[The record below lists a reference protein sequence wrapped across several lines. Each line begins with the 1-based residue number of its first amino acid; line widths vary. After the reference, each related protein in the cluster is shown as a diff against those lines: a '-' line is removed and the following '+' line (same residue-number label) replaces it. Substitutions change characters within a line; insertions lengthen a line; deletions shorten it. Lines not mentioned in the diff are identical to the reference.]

1 MTDAA
6 PRKSLWRRLTLTPR
20 ARISIG
26 ATTLLLIGLCS
37 LVVPLVLRLDPN
49 GGNPMNL
56 FLPPS
61 ATHPLGTDGFG
72 RDMLTRILFGT
83 RISLLVGVVASVGTF
98 FIGMPLGM
106 LAAFVHVAD
115 EIVMRVVDALLS
127 LPPVLLAIA
136 FMAVLGAGLTNVLV
150 VLLIAWT
157 PLTIRMARSATLEV
171 LPREYVEAAGAL
183 GASVPSILYRHVLR
197 NAIDAVLVQQTVAFV
212 GGIIGEATF
221 SFIGAGVQPPAASL
235 GSILGDAQAN
245 FFQAPWL
252 GIYPGIV
259 LVIIALSAVL
269 VGDGLRDLTASSEE

>member
-1 MTDAA
+1 MTEARPA
-6 PRKSLWRRLTLTPR
+6 TGLWRRLTLRPS
-20 ARISIG
+20 ARIWIG
-26 ATTLLLIGLCS
+26 ATTLLTIGLCS
-37 LVVPLVLRLDPN
+37 VVLPLIFRLDPN

-61 ATHPLGTDGFG
+61 AVHPLGTDGFG

-83 RISLLVGVVASVGTF
+83 RISLLVGIVSSVGTF
-98 FIGMPLGM
+98 VIGMPLGM
-106 LAAFVHVAD
+106 LAAYVKVAD
-115 EIVMRVVDALLS
+115 ELVMRVVDALLS

-136 FMAVLGAGLTNVLV
+136 FMAILGAGLTNVLV

-183 GASVPSILYRHVLR
+183 GASTPSILYRHVLR

-221 SFIGAGVQPPAASL
+221 SFIGAGVQPPSASL

-252 GIYPGIV
+252 GIFPGIV
-259 LVIIALSAVL
+259 LVVIALSAVL
-269 VGDGLRDLTASSEE
+269 VGDGLRDLTAGREE

>member
-1 MTDAA
+1 MTDVRAA
-6 PRKSLWRRLTLTPR
+6 ESPWRRLKLSPR
-20 ARISIG
+20 ARIWVGG
-26 ATTLLLIGLCS
+26 ATLVTIALCS
-37 LVVPLVLRLDPN
+37 LVLPVLFRLDPN

-61 ATHPLGTDGFG
+61 PAHPLGTDGFG

-83 RISLLVGVVASVGTF
+83 RISLLVGIVASVGTF
-98 FIGMPLGM
+98 VIGMPLGM
-106 LAAFVHVAD
+106 LAAFVKVAD
-115 EIVMRVVDALLS
+115 EVVMRVVDALLS

-136 FMAVLGAGLTNVLV
+136 FMAILGAGLTNVLV

-183 GASVPSILYRHVLR
+183 GASVPTILYRHVLR

-221 SFIGAGVQPPAASL
+221 SFIGAGVQPPTASL
-235 GSILGDAQAN
+235 GSILGNAQAN

-252 GIYPGIV
+252 GIFPGIV